1 MRLIVLGF
9 AAGLS
14 LLQQPAM
21 FPGTGAGRSLAS
33 VGLRLSQA
41 RDQTVVAATRPAG
54 LRRLVLPPEDGIF
67 ADSLGDTQ
75 LIGAVPRRVVIFRT
89 DYASRP
95 RGATHQC
102 GAGTETVL
110 RVVALRPSLR
120 QTLHTLLES
129 CWKTI
134 DDSHVAWSPGSRQL
148 TVELT
153 TYDPDMKHVRTLYQ
167 VTDTGDVIALS
178 KERLP

>member
-1 MRLIVLGF
+1 MRPILAGLT
-9 AAGLS
+9 AGLS
-14 LLQQPAM
+14 LLQQPATS
-21 FPGTGAGRSLAS
+21 PPTGAARSLAS

-41 RDQTVVAATRPAG
+41 RDRTVVAATRLG
-54 LRRLVLPPEDGIF
+54 GRRRLVLPPEDGIF

-75 LIGAVPRRVVIFRT
+75 VIGAVPGRVVIFRT

-95 RGATHQC
+95 RGAAHQC

-110 RVVALRPSLR
+110 RVVALKPSLR
-120 QTLHTLLES
+120 QTFHHLLES

-134 DDSHVAWSPGSRQL
+134 DDSHVAWNPGSRQL

-153 TYDPDMKHVRTLYQ
+153 TYDPDMQHVRTRYQ
-167 VTDTGDVIALS
+167 VTDAGDVIVLS
-178 KERLP
+178 EEPLP